1 MENKQSEKYMGKF
14 SVLKIQ
20 SLWLLKFQFMLWLI
34 VSFKLTNNG
43 HECCIL
49 YSLVI
54 FSVSARYIYCRAV
67 SRRCIAAC
75 SLLITLQVWE
85 HWGALTLMPSNIDT
99 KPDLRWYSDS
109 TWRAWECK
117 HLVPDHL
124 QSHMS
129 PLSLILITT
138 NPKLCEI
145 NKTGAVNLLST
156 QLVFAKSLPYRH

>member
-1 MENKQSEKYMGKF
+1 
-14 SVLKIQ
+14 
-20 SLWLLKFQFMLWLI
+20 MLT
-34 VSFKLTNNG
+34 VHSP
-43 HECCIL
+43 
-49 YSLVI
+49 V
-54 FSVSARYIYCRAV
+54 
-67 SRRCIAAC
+67 
-75 SLLITLQVWE
+75 LQVWE
-85 HWGALTLMPSNIDT
+85 HRGALTLMPSNIDT
-99 KPDLRWYSDS
+99 KPESDDDILYSDS

-156 QLVFAKSLPYRH
+156 QSVFAKSLPYSH